1 MNNVI
6 EVIKKIII
14 PTLSILFTLFFLYFA
29 YTGFIERA
37 RFSLFFLLF
46 CLLSS
51 SLRKIIFFQDMAK
64 ARRLLAIIL
73 MFCFSAISVTVL
85 LYLII
90 NFNILSWRAGIN
102 TNFEYFLALMLLL
115 PIMYLSWGIGGVTLF
130 ALIAFSIFYMF
141 FGNIFPGILRHG
153 GFTLKEFLE
162 VQILSLSDS
171 GLLGAATQVVATWV
185 SIFIIYAG
193 IMQGFGVF
201 ETIFKGSLILT
212 RNRSIL
218 IPQLA
223 VLSSLFFGS
232 VSGAA
237 SANVGATGSFTIPLM
252 KKFGMPPYVAGA
264 IEAVAST
271 GGQVMPP
278 IMGSTAFLMASFL
291 GVSYGE
297 VMIHGFIPALLFYG
311 VFAYSVYLVSQTY
324 IASQD
329 IGSDIEI
336 EKQLMEVKFT
346 VHDFV
351 NLIPLLLSIVTICIS
366 LVIIQLEILQ
376 AALYGI
382 LTFLLF
388 QIVVEFFNR
397 KKVSTF
403 YEILKKFTKGAII
416 GSMTAADIGV
426 MVAGMSLLLKALTA
440 TSLAPKISYLMVDVA
455 GNSIF
460 LLMILTWIVCF
471 VFGMAVS
478 TLIVYLLVSVLV
490 VPAMKSIGVQPMISH
505 YIIFYL
511 SSMAMITPPTAP
523 ASLVASGI
531 AKASFMRT
539 AFSAIKL
546 GMPLFILPFAF
557 IVYPEVIII
566 NRYSILAIPYI
577 TLSMIYISWANFSPR
592 RNIFDLVIRGVILL
606 GGFANIFFPYFYQRN
621 LIIIFILT
629 VLYAVIIINY
639 PSVGLYFFNFIRRKT

>member
-1 MNNVI
+1 
-6 EVIKKIII
+6 
-14 PTLSILFTLFFLYFA
+14 
-29 YTGFIERA
+29 
-37 RFSLFFLLF
+37 
-46 CLLSS
+46 
-51 SLRKIIFFQDMAK
+51 
-64 ARRLLAIIL
+64 
-73 MFCFSAISVTVL
+73 
-85 LYLII
+85 
-90 NFNILSWRAGIN
+90 
-102 TNFEYFLALMLLL
+102 
-115 PIMYLSWGIGGVTLF
+115 
-130 ALIAFSIFYMF
+130 LIAFSIFYMF

-351 NLIPLLLSIVTICIS
+351 NLIPLLLSIATICIS